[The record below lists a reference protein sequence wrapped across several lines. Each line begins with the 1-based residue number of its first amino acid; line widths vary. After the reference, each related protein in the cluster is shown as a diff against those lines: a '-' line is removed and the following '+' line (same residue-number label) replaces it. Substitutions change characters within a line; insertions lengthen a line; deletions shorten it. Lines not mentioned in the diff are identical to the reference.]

1 MLPDPAVRLTLVPS
15 AGLRGRR
22 AELEE
27 TVRFRLHKAL
37 PADFDVRSARLAW
50 RAVSA
55 DELLVAVARDEVVRA
70 YEEAL
75 ESLGFHAGPRRARRA
90 WRSRRSPA
98 RDGGRRR
105 ARCS

>member
-1 MLPDPAVRLTLVPS
+1 M
-15 AGLRGRR
+15 RGRR

-55 DELLVAVARDEVVRA
+55 DELLVAVARDEVVRP

-75 ESLGFHAGPRRARRA
+75 EALGFHPGLVEPAGPRARVARRA
-90 WRSRRSPA
+90 RGGRSRE
-98 RDGGRRR
+98 
-105 ARCS
+105 RCS